1 MPQTMALFKKTF
13 LFLRNRMKIKFNRH
27 VPIGD
32 LFTSRWETA
41 EFLGF
46 GKGTSCYNNVLVL
59 GNVTV
64 GDNTWIGPNVILDGF
79 GGDLSIGDY
88 CSISAGVQIYTHDT
102 VDWSTSLGV
111 KGINKKATKIGH
123 GVYIG
128 PNCIIQKGVVIGNGA
143 VIGAMSFVN
152 HDVEANSRVFGC
164 PAKPVKAQGAS

>member
-1 MPQTMALFKKTF
+1 MSNTFFLLKKSF
-13 LFLRNRMKIKFNRH
+13 YFLRNRMKEKYNRH

-32 LFTSRWETA
+32 LLTSRWETA

-46 GKGTSCYNNVLVL
+46 GKDTSCYNNVLVL

-64 GDNTWIGPNVILDGF
+64 GENTWIGPNVILDGS

-102 VDWSTSLGV
+102 VAWSTSLGV
-111 KGINKKATKIGH
+111 KDIDKKATKIGH

-128 PNCIIQKGVVIGNGA
+128 PNCIIQKGVTIGNGA

-164 PAKPVKAQGAS
+164 PAKPVKIKGVL